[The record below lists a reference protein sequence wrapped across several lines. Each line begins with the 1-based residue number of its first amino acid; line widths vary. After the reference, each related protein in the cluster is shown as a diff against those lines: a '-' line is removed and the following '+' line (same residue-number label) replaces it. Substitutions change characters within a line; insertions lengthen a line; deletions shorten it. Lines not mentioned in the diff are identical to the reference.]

1 MVDDKENGWGGTLW
15 TETECVIHKKGSI
28 THRVTGEKRYIAI
41 CESKNNE
48 GKSKYELMMSLGL
61 IYVNNADKKF
71 DEKSPDISGPVTVD
85 LEEWKF
91 GGWRKESEQGTPYT
105 SVSLSL
111 PKNKSDVPF

>member
-15 TETECVIHKKGSI
+15 TETESVIHKKGSI

-61 IYVNNADKKF
+61 IYVNMIGGTAIKAS
-71 DEKSPDISGPVTVD
+71 EDILGFLVNPLVFLYVYKYE
-85 LEEWKF
+85 L
-91 GGWRKESEQGTPYT
+91 
-105 SVSLSL
+105 
-111 PKNKSDVPF
+111 KNPTANGNEFT